1 MPNQA
6 EKLGRR
12 FLPEKTGVGGP
23 LGALEQGIMQTLW
36 GRNAPTS
43 VSDVHEAL
51 PQTAYTTL
59 KTTLERL
66 TDKGILTRVRSGKA
80 YLYLPAVTEAEL
92 EKRIVALTLERLV
105 DRFPKAVAAFFA
117 DPGETFSKETV
128 AHLQDAITRR
138 RAQEEELSTTPEEP
152 NPSV

>member
-1 MPNQA
+1 MANQA

-23 LGALEQGIMQTLW
+23 LGALEQGIMQALW
-36 GRNAPTS
+36 VRNAPTS
-43 VSDVHEAL
+43 VADVHEAH
-51 PQTAYTTL
+51 PQTPYTTL

-92 EKRIVALTLERLV
+92 EKRIVTLTLERLV
-105 DRFPKAVAAFFA
+105 DRFPRALAAFFA

-128 AHLQDAITRR
+128 ARLQEAVANR
-138 RAQEEELSTTPEEP
+138 RAQEDETITTLEEP
-152 NPSV
+152 NTGV